1 MGKKN
6 RLRQILW
13 GLAIAVIASPLVLLF
28 NHVGIPEFARPAY
41 FVLIVILVAVKVCW
55 ELHSRPWFWITIIAI
70 AAVHVPLLMLTAQRL
85 FRTPFSAM
93 LFFGIVDFALILAII
108 GLIERLIGSK
118 DASVPVASGSP
129 KSHL

>member
-1 MGKKN
+1 
-6 RLRQILW
+6 
-13 GLAIAVIASPLVLLF
+13 
-28 NHVGIPEFARPAY
+28 
-41 FVLIVILVAVKVCW
+41 
-55 ELHSRPWFWITIIAI
+55 
-70 AAVHVPLLMLTAQRL
+70 MLTAQRL